1 MENPDSL
8 AISIEVNSIK
18 LHCQNNY
25 IPLGL
30 LQGSNVTVFI
40 KVSKYIGDVIIEG
53 KDLCYYE

>member
-8 AISIEVNSIK
+8 AISIEVKSIK
-18 LHCQNNY
+18 LYCQNNY